1 MRKKKIKKNMKD
13 VSTFTFDPP
22 PKKRQYIGISE
33 LM

>member
-22 PKKRQYIGISE
+22 PKKGSISV
-33 LM
+33 LVS